1 MDTLNKRIGRGTVYP
16 TSTCINPCLE
26 DDPLLPMIFLRSLAQ
41 RSLLPCI
48 IATRMDMQATAHPPN
63 RILQT
68 MLCDKRVSHL
78 ASLTKYP
85 RPLIKGWVIAIYGR
99 LTLPLFAPLGQRHN
113 VRRLNTSNSIVYAGL
128 IGGWRQPTG
137 TFGFQSRLAGA
148 STS

>member
-1 MDTLNKRIGRGTVYP
+1 
-16 TSTCINPCLE
+16 
-26 DDPLLPMIFLRSLAQ
+26 
-41 RSLLPCI
+41 
-48 IATRMDMQATAHPPN
+48 MQATAHHPN

-113 VRRLNTSNSIVYAGL
+113 FRRLTTSNSIVYAGL
-128 IGGWRQPTG
+128 MLKDIQPLLDDMQVRGLIGRYMD
-137 TFGFQSRLAGA
+137 
-148 STS
+148 